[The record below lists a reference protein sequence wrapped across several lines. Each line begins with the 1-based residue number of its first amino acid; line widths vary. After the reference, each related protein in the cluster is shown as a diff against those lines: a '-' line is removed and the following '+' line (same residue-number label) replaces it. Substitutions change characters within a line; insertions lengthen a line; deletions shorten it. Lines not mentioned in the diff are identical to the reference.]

1 MWHMPDRAVYCPIVF
16 NSLEQFKVETGF
28 KK

>member
-16 NSLEQFKVETGF
+16 NSLEQFKVEAGF